1 MEKEYPSIKPQ
12 DEWQSLNK
20 LTSARI
26 ALGRAGMSIT
36 TNTHLTFQLAHS
48 QARDAVNLDLDFN
61 ALQNE
66 FINHTF
72 QSLLLNSKISNR
84 AEYLQRPDKGRLLAQ
99 DSIADLED
107 YKKVNSKTDIA
118 IVVVDGLSS
127 FAIEHHALPFLQIL
141 IPELEKHN
149 YTIAPICMVKQ
160 GRVAV
165 GDHVGEIL
173 SAKMVVM
180 LIGER
185 PGLSS
190 PDSMGIYFTYQ
201 PKIGATDA
209 DRNCI
214 SNIHSNG
221 LTYDEAVQKVM
232 FLIEESQRLQL
243 SGVHLKEGSSSDDV
257 IQISSNHKNFLLET

>member
-1 MEKEYPSIKPQ
+1 MAKHYPSIKSQ
-12 DEWQSLNK
+12 DEWQSLHK

-61 ALQNE
+61 ALQNTLS
-66 FINHTF
+66 NHSI
-72 QSLLLNSKISNR
+72 QSKLLCSQVTNR
-84 AEYLQRPDKGRLLAQ
+84 AEYLQRPDKGRLLDQ
-99 DSIADLED
+99 DSISVLEY
-107 YKKVNSKTDIA
+107 YKENNSNTDIA
-118 IVVVDGLSS
+118 VVVADGLSS
-127 FAIEHHALPFLQIL
+127 FAIDHHAEPFLQKFIPMIQQEYTVAPVIL
-141 IPELEKHN
+141 
-149 YTIAPICMVKQ
+149 VKQ

-165 GDHVGEIL
+165 GDHVGEL
-173 SAKMVVM
+173 LNAKMVV
-180 LIGER
+180 LLVGER

-221 LTYDEAVQKVM
+221 LTYDEAAQKVI
-232 FLIEESQRLQL
+232 FLIHASQRLQL
-243 SGVHLKEGSSSDDV
+243 SGVHLKEGSSGDDV